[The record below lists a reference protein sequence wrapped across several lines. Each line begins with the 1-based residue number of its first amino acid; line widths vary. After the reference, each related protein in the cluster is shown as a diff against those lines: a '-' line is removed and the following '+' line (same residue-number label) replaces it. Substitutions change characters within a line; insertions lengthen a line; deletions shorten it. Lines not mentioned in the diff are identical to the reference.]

1 LLETLIALSAADCPS
16 NPRTDDVPTTYKQ
29 LTRLPASTH
38 GFMSSIV
45 LVVNIGGCVA
55 MRERAS
61 LEKSIG
67 TTTKPKEN

>member
-1 LLETLIALSAADCPS
+1 ML
-16 NPRTDDVPTTYKQ
+16 
-29 LTRLPASTH
+29 
-38 GFMSSIV
+38 SIV

-67 TTTKPKEN
+67 TTTKPKGKH